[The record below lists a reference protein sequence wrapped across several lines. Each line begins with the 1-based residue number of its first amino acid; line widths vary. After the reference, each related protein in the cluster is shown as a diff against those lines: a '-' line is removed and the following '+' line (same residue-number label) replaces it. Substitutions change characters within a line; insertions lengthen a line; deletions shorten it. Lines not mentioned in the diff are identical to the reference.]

1 MDWELDH
8 LILIRFTKYEK
19 LRLGAA
25 VYSYSLTS
33 QSLKEH
39 YFKPFNTI
47 FIDVQKV
54 LHLHSCESTA

>member
-8 LILIRFTKYEK
+8 LILIGFTKYQNR
-19 LRLGAA
+19 RLGAA
-25 VYSYSLTS
+25 VYSCCLTS

-47 FIDVQKV
+47 FIDLQKV